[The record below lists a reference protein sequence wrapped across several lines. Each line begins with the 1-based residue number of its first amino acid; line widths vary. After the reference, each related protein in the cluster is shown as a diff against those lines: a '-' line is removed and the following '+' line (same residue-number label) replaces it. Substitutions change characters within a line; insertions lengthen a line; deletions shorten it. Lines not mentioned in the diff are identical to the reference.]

1 MTRAFQNAWFA
12 FPSGLLSYT
21 KGTVTIRE
29 EYWRS
34 SWIAMKFEPLFTNQ
48 VIMRIGNSDTIAE
61 REYDKIDSELSYS
74 PRLGAALKIILGDPT
89 FVGER
94 ETPSF
99 KFIRAAR
106 FLKDNAPHAFQ
117 IREMGAEAKS
127 RMDRWLWDLLG

>member
-1 MTRAFQNAWFA
+1 M
-12 FPSGLLSYT
+12 G
-21 KGTVTIRE
+21 
-29 EYWRS
+29 
-34 SWIAMKFEPLFTNQ
+34 
-48 VIMRIGNSDTIAE
+48 IGNSDTIAE
-61 REYDKIDSELSYS
+61 REQERIDPELSYS
-74 PRLGAALKIILGDPT
+74 PRLGAALKLLLGDPAL
-89 FVGER
+89 VGER